1 MIPILTWVFGKTLFG
16 VNTLFYRRLRA
27 KYGGQNIGFSSR
39 SGDDDSGDWKT
50 AISRWFSEVKYF
62 KFGAG
67 SIDPKHKVGDYAQVQ

>member
-1 MIPILTWVFGKTLFG
+1 MFRAKLYLVSTLCSTAG
-16 VNTLFYRRLRA
+16 YGA